1 MNIEMKDINFW
12 LHLLKFANQCTTYG
26 KILVEIQLVNVHLVW
41 FQSVIFENNQK
52 SLYFTE

>member
-12 LHLLKFANQCTTYG
+12 LHLLKFANQYTNYG
-26 KILVEIQLVNVHLVW
+26 KSLVEIQLVNVHLVW